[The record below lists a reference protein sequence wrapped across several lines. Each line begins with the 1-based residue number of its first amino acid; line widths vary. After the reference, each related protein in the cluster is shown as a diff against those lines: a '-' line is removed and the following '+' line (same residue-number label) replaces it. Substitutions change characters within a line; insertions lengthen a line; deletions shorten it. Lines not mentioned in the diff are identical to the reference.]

1 MSALRN
7 IVLDVTSKKGIL
19 AYAIIHEGKVID
31 SYAEDCKSP
40 NQYENLITGYIKGV
54 KSLIS
59 ILENNL
65 DYQGEVYIVSSNS
78 SMVSW
83 LNRGYALPKYLDKFN
98 ILRELIEHIPSS
110 VEFICSSDCVSAQ
123 YATKSYRD
131 IMSRKKYQN
140 VSTIDDF
147 LD

>member
-1 MSALRN
+1 MRN

-19 AYAIIHEGKVID
+19 AYAIVHEGHIVD
-31 SYAEDCKSP
+31 SYAEDCKFP
-40 NQYENLITGYIKGV
+40 NQYENLITGYIKAV

-78 SMVSW
+78 SIVSW
-83 LNRGYALPKYLDKFN
+83 LKRGYALPKYLDKFN
-98 ILRELIEHIPSS
+98 VLRELIEHIPNT
-110 VEFICSSDCVSAQ
+110 VDFVCSSDCVSAQ
-123 YATKSYRD
+123 YATKAYRD
-131 IMSRKKYQN
+131 ISSRKKFEN

-147 LD
+147 LN